1 MVRLVGTLLLS
12 FSVWLVG
19 SCKSRTLKHK
29 MNVEDGLLSLVEH
42 IKSVIRA
49 QGLALCDI
57 YCTVKDERLDMP
69 NFYKTLHGGKCNSLL
84 YALDTVSTKDCDKRL
99 CDCVKSFAEAVGNSY
114 CSEDAVVLC
123 DKYLELMRTRISQ
136 VREEDKKR
144 EGLYSKLGFISAC
157 AVFVL
162 CI

>member
-1 MVRLVGTLLLS
+1 MLKIAGTILLS
-12 FSVWLVG
+12 FSVWLIG
-19 SCKSRTLKHK
+19 AYKSRSLKHK
-29 MNVEDGLLSLVEH
+29 MDVEDGLFSLVEH
-42 IKSVIRA
+42 IKNVIRA

-57 YCTVKDERLDMP
+57 YRTFKDERLDMP
-69 NFYKTLHGGKCNSLL
+69 HFYESLHSGKCDSLL

-99 CDCVKSFAEAVGNSY
+99 RDCIKSFADAVGNSY
-114 CSEDAVVLC
+114 CAGDAVVLC

-136 VREEDKKR
+136 VRDEDKKR